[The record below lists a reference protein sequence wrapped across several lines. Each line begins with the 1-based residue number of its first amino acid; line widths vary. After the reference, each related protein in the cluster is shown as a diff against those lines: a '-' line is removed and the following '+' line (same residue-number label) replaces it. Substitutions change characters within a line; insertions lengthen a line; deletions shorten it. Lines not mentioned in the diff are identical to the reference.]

1 MRFPAIGGRTSTTT
15 VPTRH
20 GAVTATIYHPTG
32 SAPSPPVYVNVHGG
46 GFVIGHP
53 EQDDPWCRYL
63 AANAGV
69 AVVNPDYAL
78 APGRRFPTAVQQIY
92 DVVRWAASRDREW
105 DGTRLC
111 VGGQSAGGNLSA
123 AAARLALEND
133 GPAIALQ
140 VLHYAPLDLVTPT
153 RDKPS
158 TAGAHAVMKP
168 WMGEVFDT
176 AYIPDPVQRRD
187 RLASPAWG
195 PNADNIAGI
204 APALVVTAE
213 KDRLRD
219 EARRYAE
226 KLDAVGAL
234 AEYHEVRGVDH
245 GYNIMSDAVEV
256 TRQTYAHIAQHV
268 VRATARPR

>member
-1 MRFPAIGGRTSTTT
+1 M
-15 VPTRH
+15 
-20 GAVTATIYHPTG
+20 
-32 SAPSPPVYVNVHGG
+32 HGG

-78 APGRRFPTAVQQIY
+78 APRRRFPTSAEQIY
-92 DVVRWAASRDREW
+92 DVVCWAASTDRAW
-105 DGTRLC
+105 DGARLC

-123 AAARLALEND
+123 AAARLALENG

-140 VLHYAPLDLVTPT
+140 VLHYPPLDLVTPT

-158 TAGAHAVMKP
+158 TAGPRAVMKP

-195 PNADNIAGI
+195 GNGDDIAGI
-204 APALVVTAE
+204 APAVVVTAE
-213 KDRLRD
+213 KDRLRG
-219 EARRYAE
+219 EARDYAE

-234 AEYHEVRGVDH
+234 VEYYEVPGVDH
-245 GYNIMSDAVEV
+245 GYNIMSDAIEA
-256 TRQTYAHIAQHV
+256 TRQTYARIAAHV
-268 VRATARPR
+268 VRATSHTPRR